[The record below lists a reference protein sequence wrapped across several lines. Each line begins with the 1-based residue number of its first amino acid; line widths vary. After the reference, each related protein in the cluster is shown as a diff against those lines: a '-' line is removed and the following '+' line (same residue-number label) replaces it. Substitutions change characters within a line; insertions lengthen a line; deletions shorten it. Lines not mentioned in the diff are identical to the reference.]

1 MTEACNHGYRF
12 PMVRALPLQ
21 HQKTTDSIYFKKIA

>member
-1 MTEACNHGYRF
+1 MPEACNHGYRF

-21 HQKTTDSIYFKKIA
+21 HQKTTVFIFKKIA